1 MSSSIAPADSS
12 GGFSDATRRYVLGV
26 LVVTYTFNFIDRQI
40 LGILVEPIKRDLG
53 VSATFMGLLTGL
65 AFAVFYTLMGIPIAR
80 IADRANRRNL
90 IAVALAIWSTF
101 TALQG
106 VAQNAWQL
114 MVFRIGV
121 GVGEA
126 GCSPPSHSII
136 ADYYPQNRRAS
147 ALGIYSLGIPV
158 GILFGFLVGGWMEQY
173 FGWRWA
179 FFVVGL
185 PGLLLALVVRF
196 TVKEPP
202 RGLSDQRTTE
212 VAQPSVFSVVK
223 YLLAR
228 RSFIHMAVGGGLAAF
243 SGYGLITFA
252 AAFFAR
258 THGMSSGELGTYLGL
273 IFGIPGGIGIA
284 LGGRLADHFGEK
296 DTRWFLWVVAVA
308 LAVLVP
314 FGVMVFVVNDGL
326 TAMACLVLPVMLG
339 NFYQATT
346 FAQTQTLVGLNMRSV
361 ASAILLFTLNIIG
374 LALGPSA
381 VGILSDMLAP
391 TYGDDSLGWAL
402 MICGFG
408 NLWAAFHYWR
418 AGTHFPGDLKR
429 VGEI

>member
-1 MSSSIAPADSS
+1 MRRSPIVLDPDGESALEQFHSVRRFIRA
-12 GGFSDATRRYVLGV
+12 GDATRRYVLGV

-40 LGILVEPIKRDLG
+40 GILVEPIKRDLG
-53 VSATFMGLLTGL
+53 VSDTFMGLLTGL

-106 VAQNAWQL
+106 IAQNAWQL

-158 GILFGFLVGGWMEQY
+158 GILFGFFVGGWMEQY

-202 RGLSDQRTTE
+202 
-212 VAQPSVFSVVK
+212 
-223 YLLAR
+223 
-228 RSFIHMAVGGGLAAF
+228 
-243 SGYGLITFA
+243 
-252 AAFFAR
+252 
-258 THGMSSGELGTYLGL
+258 
-273 IFGIPGGIGIA
+273 
-284 LGGRLADHFGEK
+284 
-296 DTRWFLWVVAVA
+296 
-308 LAVLVP
+308 
-314 FGVMVFVVNDGL
+314 
-326 TAMACLVLPVMLG
+326 
-339 NFYQATT
+339 
-346 FAQTQTLVGLNMRSV
+346 
-361 ASAILLFTLNIIG
+361 
-374 LALGPSA
+374 
-381 VGILSDMLAP
+381 
-391 TYGDDSLGWAL
+391 
-402 MICGFG
+402 
-408 NLWAAFHYWR
+408 
-418 AGTHFPGDLKR
+418 
-429 VGEI
+429 

>member
-1 MSSSIAPADSS
+1 MSSSIASADSS
-12 GGFSDATRRYVLGV
+12 GGFSDAKRRYVLGV

-53 VSATFMGLLTGL
+53 VSDTFMGLLTGL

-179 FFVVGL
+179 FCVVGL

-391 TYGDDSLGWAL
+391 TYGDDSLRWAL

-418 AGTHFPGDLKR
+418 AGIHFPGDLKR

>member
-1 MSSSIAPADSS
+1 MSSSIASADSS

-53 VSATFMGLLTGL
+53 VSDTFMGLLTGL

-202 RGLSDQRTTE
+202 RGLSDQRTTD

-391 TYGDDSLGWAL
+391 TYGDDALRWAL

>member
-1 MSSSIAPADSS
+1 MSSSTASADSS

-53 VSATFMGLLTGL
+53 VSDTFMGLLTGL

-90 IAVALAIWSTF
+90 IAAALAIWSTF

-202 RGLSDQRTTE
+202 RGLSDQRMTE

-391 TYGDDSLGWAL
+391 SYGDDSLRWAL

>member
-1 MSSSIAPADSS
+1 MSSSIASADSS

-53 VSATFMGLLTGL
+53 VSDTFMGLLTGL

-90 IAVALAIWSTF
+90 IAAALAIWSTF

-381 VGILSDMLAP
+381 VGILSDMFAP
-391 TYGDDSLGWAL
+391 TYGDDSLRWAL

>member
-1 MSSSIAPADSS
+1 MSSSIASADSS

-53 VSATFMGLLTGL
+53 VSDTFMGLLTGL

-346 FAQTQTLVGLNMRSV
+346 FAQTQTLVGLNLRSV

-391 TYGDDSLGWAL
+391 TYGDDSLRWAL

>member
-1 MSSSIAPADSS
+1 MSSSIASADSS

-53 VSATFMGLLTGL
+53 VSDTFMGLLTGL

-381 VGILSDMLAP
+381 VGILSDMFAP
-391 TYGDDSLGWAL
+391 TYGDDSLRWAL